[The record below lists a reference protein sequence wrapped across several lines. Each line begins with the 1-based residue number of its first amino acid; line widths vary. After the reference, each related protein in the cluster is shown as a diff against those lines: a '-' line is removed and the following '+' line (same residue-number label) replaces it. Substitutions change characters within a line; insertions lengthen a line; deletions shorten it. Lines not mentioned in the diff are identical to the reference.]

1 MQEVGYI
8 MCNYW
13 CIWSD
18 GKTVHF
24 EIFDLKMYFIDASD
38 LRCKCMWDGRGRKRK
53 YLFECQFHIV
63 DSSLKIFLCECVARC
78 FCVEYSWLAECRW
91 QCICICIFLN
101 VFVICICDEYG
112 WLAGCTWQCRE
123 EGNGFLSVPLMDLW
137 PLSSS
142 LLFIIAR
149 CCFVF
154 KMYLLPRCRMYF
166 SPQKLF
172 GVLLILHVFSV
183 IHTLIY
189 ILFIANWSHHS
200 CWVSVNIRF
209 NQDPHSQFVQ
219 NIHFHILWKK

>member
-1 MQEVGYI
+1 
-8 MCNYW
+8 
-13 CIWSD
+13 
-18 GKTVHF
+18 
-24 EIFDLKMYFIDASD
+24 
-38 LRCKCMWDGRGRKRK
+38 MWDARGRKRK
-53 YLFECQFHIV
+53 YLFECQFHIL
-63 DSSLKIFLCECVARC
+63 DSSLKRF
-78 FCVEYSWLAECRW
+78 FCD
-91 QCICICIFLN
+91 CIFLN

-166 SPQKLF
+166 SPQRLF

>member
-1 MQEVGYI
+1 MQEAGHI
-8 MCNYW
+8 MCDYW

-24 EIFDLKMYFIDASD
+24 EIFDQKMYFKDASAHISGANA
-38 LRCKCMWDGRGRKRK
+38 CEMPVAERGNIC
-53 YLFECQFHIV
+53 LSANFI
-63 DSSLKIFLCECVARC
+63 
-78 FCVEYSWLAECRW
+78 SWTQVWKDFFVTRCRW
-91 QCICICIFLN
+91 QYICIFLN

-166 SPQKLF
+166 SPQRLF
-172 GVLLILHVFSV
+172 GVLLILQVFSV
-183 IHTLIY
+183 TYSHSHLIQ
-189 ILFIANWSHHS
+189 
-200 CWVSVNIRF
+200 VTIR
-209 NQDPHSQFVQ
+209 VE
-219 NIHFHILWKK
+219 